1 MSSPRKARERRV
13 AWRSARNFL
22 ASEVQ
27 LFRGRAAR
35 ALFG

>member
-1 MSSPRKARERRV
+1 MNSPGKAHERPV
-13 AWRSARNFL
+13 AWRTARNFL